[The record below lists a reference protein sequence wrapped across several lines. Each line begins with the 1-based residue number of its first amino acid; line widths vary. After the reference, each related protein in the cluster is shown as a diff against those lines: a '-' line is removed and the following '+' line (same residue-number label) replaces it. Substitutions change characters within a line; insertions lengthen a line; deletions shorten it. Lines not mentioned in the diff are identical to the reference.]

1 MYLTRGQ
8 AAQALQEDMHCKY
21 VQLVCTA
28 NEGNRLSTA
37 SMFRGLW
44 ARGYIPKLCAASM
57 CSALWATGLAL

>member
-1 MYLTRGQ
+1 MLNYMTSTSDVHIMHLTIGQ

-37 SMFRGLW
+37 SML
-44 ARGYIPKLCAASM
+44 
-57 CSALWATGLAL
+57 